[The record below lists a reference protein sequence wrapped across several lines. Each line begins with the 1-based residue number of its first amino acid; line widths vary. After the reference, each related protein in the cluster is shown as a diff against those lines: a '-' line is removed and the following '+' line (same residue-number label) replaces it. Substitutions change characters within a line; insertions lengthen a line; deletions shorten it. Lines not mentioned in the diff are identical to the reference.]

1 MTLRKNERKAD
12 MMNTEEIKQ
21 EFRQICQ
28 KLGWKMTSSRLAVY
42 SYVRGNGTHPSVN
55 MVWEAVRKSQPAI
68 SRESIH
74 RILCDFAQ
82 NKLIYH
88 ITDLGVSRYDSDIRR
103 HDHFVC
109 DSCGDI
115 LDAELAEIPGC
126 LPEIPEDSGTV
137 THWEIRLHG
146 ICRKCIQNQKRIIT
160 SSV

>member
-1 MTLRKNERKAD
+1 MDAEK
-12 MMNTEEIKQ
+12 IKQ

-42 SYVRGNGTHPSVN
+42 SYIRGNRQHPSVN

-74 RILCDFAQ
+74 RILYDFVQ
-82 NKLIYH
+82 GGLIYH
-88 ITDLGVSRYDSDIRR
+88 ITDLSVSRYDAEIQR

-109 DSCGDI
+109 NSCGQI
-115 LDAELAEIPGC
+115 LDAALAEVPKSQ
-126 LPEIPEDSGTV
+126 PVIPENDGVV

-146 ICRKCIQNQKRIIT
+146 FCRQCLQKQNTTTEQIM
-160 SSV
+160 